1 MLLKHQGKFMID
13 SGETERYLISSVLKT
28 TDEVQKQIAIDS
40 ISLGMIGS
48 AKNRSLWEAIK
59 SLSDEGH
66 LVDLPAMY
74 GRLPNEI
81 AYISDV
87 YQESALDRHVA
98 SYVDRTRK
106 CAYVRE
112 AQKRTVEALNVINN
126 LTDLT
131 DVNSIP
137 NAIEGIF
144 EGLMLDTLDNKPKPF
159 KDVAK
164 NFINMLSDKADGKMG
179 EHILMSGIPDLDRHT
194 GGFNLTDLIV
204 LAGLSGSGKTEEA
217 ILLMTSIAKSGGSQL
232 IFSLEMSNMQVVE
245 RAVGMRAQVPI
256 SALRNPENLDE
267 GGWQRVSQATGQ
279 LIQDNMFLFDQ
290 TGLTVRNIIA
300 MTKAHKARHPDLN
313 FIVVDHVGLM
323 DLEGNGQHHMQ
334 VGDISK
340 RLKMLAKEIKVPV
353 LMLSQ
358 VVGKQIMQRPVKD
371 RIPNAQDVKDS
382 SRIEEDADL
391 ILFTH
396 RQETHD
402 DQAPKF
408 AELVFGKARHAIK
421 GTKIYSSFVNGHFT
435 PTDQANAHNAMD
447 QYYNAQPIKSAK
459 NF

>member
-1 MLLKHQGKFMID
+1 MID
-13 SGETERYLISSVLKT
+13 SGEAERHLISAVLKT
-28 TDEVQKQIAIDS
+28 KDEVKKQIAIDTVTT
-40 ISLGMIGS
+40 GMMS
-48 AKNRSLWEAIK
+48 SPKNKEVWEAIK

-66 LVDLPAMY
+66 LVDLPALF

-81 AYISDV
+81 AYISDIH
-87 YQESALDRHVA
+87 QEEVFDRQIT
-98 SYVDRTRK
+98 SYVDRVKK
-106 CAYVRE
+106 CAYLRE
-112 AQKRTVEALNVINN
+112 AHRRTTEALQVISN

-131 DVNSIP
+131 AISSIP
-137 NAIEGIF
+137 ESIEKVF
-144 EGLMLDTLDNKPKPF
+144 EGLMLDAMSNKPVHF
-159 KDVAK
+159 KEVAK
-164 NFINMLSDKADGKMG
+164 DYVQVLDDKSQGKMG
-179 EHILMSGIPDLDRHT
+179 DHILMSGIPELDKHT

-204 LAGLSGSGKTEEA
+204 LAGLSGSGKTEMA
-217 ILLMTSIAKSGGSQL
+217 IKIMTSIANGGGNQL
-232 IFSLEMSNMQVVE
+232 IFSLEMSNQQIVE
-245 RAVGMRAQVPI
+245 RAVGMRSQVPI
-256 SALRNPENLDE
+256 SSLRNPEDLNE
-267 GGWQRVSQATGQ
+267 NGWASVSVAVGQ
-279 LIQDNMFLFDQ
+279 LVLNDMYLYDQ
-290 TGLTVRNIIA
+290 TGLSVRNIVA
-300 MTKAHKARHPDLN
+300 MAKAHKARHPDLN

-323 DLEGNGQHHMQ
+323 ELEGNGQHHIQ

-402 DQAPKF
+402 EQAPKL

-421 GTKIYSSFVNGHFT
+421 GTRVYSNFVNGHFGA
-435 PTDQANAHNAMD
+435 TDQAYAYNQMD
-447 QYYNAQPIKSAK
+447 QYYNATPVKSAK